1 VALQSSF
8 SAASVP
14 GHAPSLVIH
23 LDLVAARLE
32 LVGQLDRRT
41 AHLLHDAISALL
53 QTDRPL
59 WTVDVTGL
67 TVADHTGLR
76 AVETAYP
83 RALVHG
89 RALTLL
95 GASPGL
101 HRALTPLDLDHPALG
116 ARRRPSIDA
125 GAPGGSDTSTRAAR
139 VAHAPRSRRDVRA
152 PR

>member
-1 VALQSSF
+1 MALQSAF
-8 SAASVP
+8 PAAPVP
-14 GHAPSLVIH
+14 GDAPSLLVR

-76 AVETAYP
+76 AVETAYR

-95 GASPGL
+95 GAFPGL
-101 HRALTPLDLDHPALG
+101 HRALTRLDLDHPDLG
-116 ARRRPSIDA
+116 AGEGPPVDA
-125 GAPGGSDTSTRAAR
+125 GTPAD
-139 VAHAPRSRRDVRA
+139 
-152 PR
+152 

>member
-1 VALQSSF
+1 MALQSAF
-8 SAASVP
+8 PAASVP
-14 GHAPSLVIH
+14 SDAPSILVR
-23 LDLVAARLE
+23 LDLMAARLE

-53 QTDRPL
+53 QTNRPA

-76 AVETAYP
+76 AVETAHR

-89 RALTLL
+89 RELTLL

-101 HRALTPLDLDHPALG
+101 HRALTRLDLEQPTLG
-116 ARRRPSIDA
+116 AAGRPSVDA
-125 GAPGGSDTSTRAAR
+125 GAPAD
-139 VAHAPRSRRDVRA
+139 
-152 PR
+152 

>member
-1 VALQSSF
+1 MDLHRTSP
-8 SAASVP
+8 AASVP
-14 GHAPSLVIH
+14 GDDPILVR
-23 LDLVAARLE
+23 LDLMAARLE

-59 WTVDVTGL
+59 WTVDVAGL

-76 AVETAYP
+76 AVETAYR

-95 GASPGL
+95 GASPAL
-101 HRALTPLDLDHPALG
+101 HRALTWLNLDHRALG
-116 ARRRPSIDA
+116 GEGRPSVDA
-125 GAPGGSDTSTRAAR
+125 GAPAD
-139 VAHAPRSRRDVRA
+139 
-152 PR
+152 

>member
-1 VALQSSF
+1 VALK
-8 SAASVP
+8 SASPAAPVP
-14 GHAPSLVIH
+14 GDAPLLLVR

-32 LVGQLDRRT
+32 LIGQLDRRT

-76 AVETAYP
+76 AVQTAHR

-95 GASPGL
+95 GASSGL
-101 HRALTPLDLDHPALG
+101 HRALTRLDLDHPDPG
-116 ARRRPSIDA
+116 AAGRPSVDA
-125 GAPGGSDTSTRAAR
+125 GTPAD
-139 VAHAPRSRRDVRA
+139 
-152 PR
+152 